1 MFNIR
6 ITLALALLFICISN
20 LYAVNASSLDSL
32 LQEVE
37 VRASKYPSKLSQTGK
52 VVTIIS
58 QEQIQRSFGR
68 SLGELLQESVGISI
82 VGARSAPGSN
92 QEVYVRGANTGNVL
106 LLIDGFPANDPSHIS
121 SVLDWNLIDLG
132 SLERIEIMKG
142 GQSTLYGSDAMAG
155 VINLVT
161 RKSGS
166 SVQLQLGGLGTHA
179 ESIQIQKNVK

>member
-1 MFNIR
+1 M
-6 ITLALALLFICISN
+6 
-20 LYAVNASSLDSL
+20 
-32 LQEVE
+32 
-37 VRASKYPSKLSQTGK
+37 
-52 VVTIIS
+52 
-58 QEQIQRSFGR
+58 
-68 SLGELLQESVGISI
+68 GELLQESVGISI

-161 RKSGS
+161 RKSGTS
-166 SVQLQLGGLGTHA
+166 ISLQGGGLGTHA
-179 ESIQIQKNVK
+179 EAFQIQKTIKKLHVGLGLKIFKHKGFQLQQIKKKRMGWANKTFVSM